1 MEAAVVITGAST
13 GIGLC
18 CAEYL
23 AERGWRVF
31 AGVRKDAD
39 AQRLNGLHPRIQALQ
54 LDVCSSEELQ
64 RAVAEVEAALGG
76 QGLDGLVNNAG
87 IVVAG
92 PMEALPIDAFRRQM
106 EVNVTAL
113 LATTQAFL
121 PLLRRAKGR
130 IVHMGSSSGRV
141 AAPLMGAY
149 AASKFALE
157 GLSDAM
163 RMELEPQ
170 GIFVSL
176 IEPGAIQTPIWD
188 KSRDMAEELFSGA
201 DEEQR
206 ARYGPLVEAVRKHV
220 EKVPTM
226 AAAPETVARAVAH
239 ALNAKKPRTR
249 YTVGK
254 DARVQHIAATLLPD
268 RMRDGVIRR
277 FLGI

>member
-1 MEAAVVITGAST
+1 MEPSVVITGAST

-31 AGVRKDAD
+31 AGVRKEAD
-39 AQRLNGLHPRIQALQ
+39 GERLAALHPRIQSVR
-54 LDVCSSEELQ
+54 LDVCSPEDLAA
-64 RAVAEVEAALGG
+64 AVAEIEVCLNG

-92 PMEALPIDAFRRQM
+92 PLEALPIDAFRRQM

-121 PLLRRAKGR
+121 PLLRRGR
-130 IVHMGSSSGRV
+130 GRVVHMGSSSGRV

-149 AASKFALE
+149 AASKFAVE

-163 RMELEPQ
+163 RLELEPQ
-170 GIFVSL
+170 GIHVSL
-176 IEPGAIQTPIWD
+176 IEPGAIKTPIWE
-188 KSRDMAEELFSGA
+188 KSRDMAEELFSDA

-226 AAAPETVARAVAH
+226 AAEPETVAQAVAH
-239 ALNAKKPRTR
+239 ALNARKPRTR
-249 YTVGK
+249 YPVGT
-254 DARVQHIAATLLPD
+254 DARMQHIAATILPD

-277 FLGI
+277 FLGL